1 MGADRLRRT
10 ITEQQ
15 ELIDA
20 YRQSLAAAR
29 SVIAW
34 QRALLAA
41 CHGGPRTP
49 TPAQTA
55 EPPQPGL
62 PAHRAD

>member
-1 MGADRLRRT
+1 MVRDRL
-10 ITEQQ
+10 IAEQQ
-15 ELIDA
+15 QLIDA
-20 YRQSLAAAR
+20 YREALAAAR

-34 QRALLAA
+34 QRAIIAGY
-41 CHGGPRTP
+41 HDRQTTT
-49 TPAQTA
+49 TPAQGA